1 MDNQAQKKALSLE
14 KHTDTYKL
22 VIPADVEKKIRHL
35 CNRISQVEWSGTLFY
50 THSGSYEEGTLEIRC
65 VDIFPMDIGSQAYTE
80 FDMSPDVIAY
90 MTDHP
95 ELLDCQMGLIHSHN
109 NMATFFSGTDTATLR
124 EEGNDR
130 NHFVS
135 LIVNNAGTYTAA
147 ITRKLTEKRVINTT
161 FIYRTF
167 DDVEKTGTRTVEVEE
182 EEVIAYN
189 MLNIIK
195 EGEVTEPFLEI
206 DERLEAI
213 KKNKAKVVATKAPLS
228 TTSYHG
234 GLPFT
239 PPTYQGNSKEVSK
252 VARQGSLFDEEFM
265 ESEPPRKV
273 EQIADPNELTIDASV
288 VKSITLQLIT
298 GSIAIADASRIDPV
312 KWAGQMTKLFD
323 KRFEKDMSL
332 FGLWAET
339 MVEFVVTNFVPDEF
353 APFEDEYIS
362 ELCQAVYMT
371 LDKLPQNKYI
381 KSIQDALVVWMK

>member
-35 CNRISQVEWSGTLFY
+35 CNKVSQVEWSGTLFY

-109 NMATFFSGTDTATLR
+109 NMATFFSGTDTGTLR

-147 ITRKLTEKRVINTT
+147 ITRRLKEKRVINTT
-161 FIYRTF
+161 FTYRTF
-167 DDVEKTGTRTVEVEE
+167 DDAEKTGTRTVEVE

-195 EGEVTEPFLEI
+195 EGEVVEPFLEI

-213 KKNKAKVVATKAPLS
+213 KKNKAKVAPAKAPLS

-234 GLPFT
+234 CLPFT
-239 PPTYQGNSKEVSK
+239 PPTYQDNSKV
-252 VARQGSLFDEEFM
+252 VRQGLLFDEEFM

-273 EQIADPNELTIDASV
+273 EQIADPNELTIEASV

-312 KWAGQMTKLFD
+312 KWADQMVKLFD
-323 KRFEKDMSL
+323 KRFKNDMSL

-339 MVEFVVTNFVPDEF
+339 MVEFIVINFVPDEF
-353 APFEDEYIS
+353 AQFEDEYIS

>member
-182 EEVIAYN
+182 EVIAYN

-353 APFEDEYIS
+353 APFEDEYVS

>member
-1 MDNQAQKKALSLE
+1 MNIRIKSL
-14 KHTDTYKL
+14 
-22 VIPADVEKKIRHL
+22 
-35 CNRISQVEWSGTLFY
+35 
-50 THSGSYEEGTLEIRC
+50 
-65 VDIFPMDIGSQAYTE
+65 
-80 FDMSPDVIAY
+80 
-90 MTDHP
+90 
-95 ELLDCQMGLIHSHN
+95 MGN
-109 NMATFFSGTDTATLR
+109 KMTFFSGTDTSTLR

-161 FIYRTF
+161 FTYRTF

-182 EEVIAYN
+182 EVIAYN

-195 EGEVTEPFLEI
+195 EGEVVEPFLEI

-228 TTSYHG
+228 TTFYHG

-265 ESEPPRKV
+265 ESEPLRKV
-273 EQIADPNELTIDASV
+273 EEIASPNELTIDASV
-288 VKSITLQLIT
+288 VKSIALQLIT
-298 GSIAIADASRIDPV
+298 GSIAIADTSKIDPV

-323 KRFEKDMSL
+323 KRFENDMVL

-353 APFEDEYIS
+353 VSFEDEYIS

-381 KSIQDALVVWMK
+381 ESIQDALVVWMK

>member
-109 NMATFFSGTDTATLR
+109 NMATFLSGTDTETLR
-124 EEGNDR
+124 KEGNDR

-147 ITRKLTEKRVINTT
+147 ITRRLREKRVINTT

-167 DDVEKTGTRTVEVEE
+167 DDVEKTGTRTVEVE

-239 PPTYQGNSKEVSK
+239 PPTYQGNSKEVSRI
-252 VARQGSLFDEEFM
+252 ARQDSLFDEEFM

-298 GSIAIADASRIDPV
+298 GSIAIADTSRIDPV
-312 KWAGQMTKLFD
+312 KWVGQMTKLFD

-339 MVEFVVTNFVPDEF
+339 MVEFIVTNFVPDEF
-353 APFEDEYIS
+353 APLEDEYIS

-371 LDKLPQNKYI
+371 LDKLPENKYI
-381 KSIQDALVVWMK
+381 KSIQDALIVWMK

>member
-109 NMATFFSGTDTATLR
+109 NMATFFSGTDTETLR

-147 ITRKLTEKRVINTT
+147 ITRRLKEKRAINTT
-161 FIYRTF
+161 FTYRTF
-167 DDVEKTGTRTVEVEE
+167 DDVEKTGTRTMEVEE
-182 EEVIAYN
+182 EVIEYN

-195 EGEVTEPFLEI
+195 EGEVVEPFLEI

-213 KKNKAKVVATKAPLS
+213 KKSKAKVVPTKAPLS
-228 TTSYHG
+228 TTSYYE

-273 EQIADPNELTIDASV
+273 EQIADPNELTIEASV

-312 KWAGQMTKLFD
+312 KWAGQMVKLFD
-323 KRFEKDMSL
+323 KRFENDMSL
-332 FGLWAET
+332 FELWAET

-371 LDKLPQNKYI
+371 LEKLPQNKYI

>member
-35 CNRISQVEWSGTLFY
+35 CNKVSQVEWSGALFY

-167 DDVEKTGTRTVEVEE
+167 DDVEKTGTRTVEVE

-353 APFEDEYIS
+353 APFEDEYVS

>member
-35 CNRISQVEWSGTLFY
+35 CNKVSQVEWSGTLFY

-109 NMATFFSGTDTATLR
+109 NMATFFSGTDTGTLR

-147 ITRKLTEKRVINTT
+147 ITRRLTEKRVINTT
-161 FIYRTF
+161 FTYRTF
-167 DDVEKTGTRTVEVEE
+167 DDVEKTGTRTVEVE

-252 VARQGSLFDEEFM
+252 IARQGSLFDEEFM

>member
-1 MDNQAQKKALSLE
+1 MDNQAPKKIISLE

-90 MTDHP
+90 MTTRP

-109 NMATFFSGTDTATLR
+109 HMATFFSGTDTATLR

-147 ITRKLTEKRVINTT
+147 ITRKLTEKKVINTT
-161 FIYRTF
+161 FTYRTF

-182 EEVIAYN
+182 EVIVYN

-195 EGEVTEPFLEI
+195 EGEVIEPFLEI

-213 KKNKAKVVATKAPLS
+213 KKNKTKVVATKAPLS

-239 PPTYQGNSKEVSK
+239 PPIYQGNSKEVSK

-273 EQIADPNELTIDASV
+273 EEIASPSELTIEASV

-323 KRFEKDMSL
+323 KRFKNDMIL
-332 FGLWAET
+332 FSIWAET

-353 APFEDEYIS
+353 ASLEDEYIS

-381 KSIQDALVVWMK
+381 KSIQDALVVWME

>member
-109 NMATFFSGTDTATLR
+109 NMATFFSGTDTGTLR

-147 ITRKLTEKRVINTT
+147 ITRRLTEKRVINTT
-161 FIYRTF
+161 FTYRTF
-167 DDVEKTGTRTVEVEE
+167 DDVEKTGTRTTEVE

-239 PPTYQGNSKEVSK
+239 PPTYQGNSKEVSRI
-252 VARQGSLFDEEFM
+252 ARQGSLFDEEFM

>member
-1 MDNQAQKKALSLE
+1 MDNQAPKKMISLE

-50 THSGSYEEGTLEIRC
+50 TYSGSYEEGTLEIRC

-147 ITRKLTEKRVINTT
+147 ITRRLREKRVINTT
-161 FIYRTF
+161 FTYRTF
-167 DDVEKTGTRTVEVEE
+167 DDVEKTGTRSVEAE

-195 EGEVTEPFLEI
+195 EGEVVEPFLEI

-213 KKNKAKVVATKAPLS
+213 KKSKAKVAPTKAPLS

-239 PPTYQGNSKEVSK
+239 PPTYQGNSKEVSR

-273 EQIADPNELTIDASV
+273 EQIADPNESIIDASV

-298 GSIAIADASRIDPV
+298 GSIAIADAIRIDPV
-312 KWAGQMTKLFD
+312 KWAGQMVKLFD

-339 MVEFVVTNFVPDEF
+339 MVEFVITNFVPDEF

-371 LDKLPQNKYI
+371 LEKLPQNKYI

>member
-1 MDNQAQKKALSLE
+1 MGNQAQKKALSLE

-95 ELLDCQMGLIHSHN
+95 ELLDCQIGLIHSHN
-109 NMATFFSGTDTATLR
+109 NMATFFSGTDTGTLR

-147 ITRKLTEKRVINTT
+147 ITRRLTEKRVINTT
-161 FIYRTF
+161 FTYRTF
-167 DDVEKTGTRTVEVEE
+167 DDVEKTGTRTVEVE

-228 TTSYHG
+228 TTSHHG

-273 EQIADPNELTIDASV
+273 EEIASPNELTIEASV

-332 FGLWAET
+332 FSLWAET

>member
-1 MDNQAQKKALSLE
+1 MDNQAPKKMISLE

-50 THSGSYEEGTLEIRC
+50 TYSGSYEEGTLEIRC

-147 ITRKLTEKRVINTT
+147 ITRRLREKRVINTT
-161 FIYRTF
+161 FTYRTF
-167 DDVEKTGTRTVEVEE
+167 DDVEKTGTRSVEAE

-195 EGEVTEPFLEI
+195 EGEVVEPFLEI

-213 KKNKAKVVATKAPLS
+213 KKSKAKVAPTKAPLS

-239 PPTYQGNSKEVSK
+239 PPTYQGNSKEVSR
-252 VARQGSLFDEEFM
+252 VARQDSLFDEEFM

-273 EQIADPNELTIDASV
+273 EQITDPNELIIDASV

-312 KWAGQMTKLFD
+312 KWAGQMVKLFD
-323 KRFEKDMSL
+323 KRFEQDMSL

-339 MVEFVVTNFVPDEF
+339 MVEFVITNFVPDEF

-371 LDKLPQNKYI
+371 LEKLPQNKYI

>member
-1 MDNQAQKKALSLE
+1 MDNQAPKKMISLE

-65 VDIFPMDIGSQAYTE
+65 VDIFPMDIGSQSYTE

-109 NMATFFSGTDTATLR
+109 NMATFFSGTDTDTLR

-135 LIVNNAGTYTAA
+135 LIVNNSGTYTAA
-147 ITRKLTEKRVINTT
+147 ITRRLKEKRVINTT
-161 FIYRTF
+161 FTYRTF
-167 DDVEKTGTRTVEVEE
+167 DDVEKTGTRSVEAE

-195 EGEVTEPFLEI
+195 EGEVVEPFLEI

-213 KKNKAKVVATKAPLS
+213 KKSKAKVAPTKAPLS

-239 PPTYQGNSKEVSK
+239 PPTYQGNSKEVSR
-252 VARQGSLFDEEFM
+252 VARQDSLFDEEFM

-273 EQIADPNELTIDASV
+273 EQIADPNELIIDASV

-312 KWAGQMTKLFD
+312 KWAGQMVKLFD

-339 MVEFVVTNFVPDEF
+339 MVEFVITNFVPDEF

-371 LDKLPQNKYI
+371 LEKLPQNKYI

>member
-109 NMATFFSGTDTATLR
+109 NMATFFSGTDTGTLR

-147 ITRKLTEKRVINTT
+147 ITRRLTEKRVINTT
-161 FIYRTF
+161 FTYRTF
-167 DDVEKTGTRTVEVEE
+167 DDVEKTGTRTVEVE

-273 EQIADPNELTIDASV
+273 EQIADPNELTIEASV

-323 KRFEKDMSL
+323 KRFGNDMSL

-371 LDKLPQNKYI
+371 LDKLPMNKYI

>member
-1 MDNQAQKKALSLE
+1 M
-14 KHTDTYKL
+14 
-22 VIPADVEKKIRHL
+22 
-35 CNRISQVEWSGTLFY
+35 
-50 THSGSYEEGTLEIRC
+50 
-65 VDIFPMDIGSQAYTE
+65 
-80 FDMSPDVIAY
+80 
-90 MTDHP
+90 
-95 ELLDCQMGLIHSHN
+95 
-109 NMATFFSGTDTATLR
+109 TFFSGTDTSTLR

-161 FIYRTF
+161 FTYRTF

-182 EEVIAYN
+182 EVIAYN

-195 EGEVTEPFLEI
+195 EGEVVEPFLEI

-228 TTSYHG
+228 TTFYHG

-265 ESEPPRKV
+265 ESEPLRKV
-273 EQIADPNELTIDASV
+273 EEIASPNELTIDASV
-288 VKSITLQLIT
+288 VKSIALQLIT
-298 GSIAIADASRIDPV
+298 GSIAIADTSKIDPV

-323 KRFEKDMSL
+323 KRFENDMVL

-353 APFEDEYIS
+353 VSFEDEYIS

-381 KSIQDALVVWMK
+381 ESIQDALVVWMK

>member
-1 MDNQAQKKALSLE
+1 MDNQTQKKALSLE

-90 MTDHP
+90 MTTRP

-109 NMATFFSGTDTATLR
+109 NMATFFSGTDTSTLR

-147 ITRKLTEKRVINTT
+147 ITRRLTEKRVINTT

-167 DDVEKTGTRTVEVEE
+167 DDVEKTGTKSVEVE

-239 PPTYQGNSKEVSK
+239 PPIYQGNSKEVSK
-252 VARQGSLFDEEFM
+252 IARQGSLFDEEFM

-273 EQIADPNELTIDASV
+273 EKIASPNELTIDASV
-288 VKSITLQLIT
+288 VKSIALQLIT
-298 GSIAIADASRIDPV
+298 GSIAIADTSRIDPV
-312 KWAGQMTKLFD
+312 KWVGQMTKLFD
-323 KRFEKDMSL
+323 KRFKNDMVL

-353 APFEDEYIS
+353 VSFEDEYIS

-381 KSIQDALVVWMK
+381 ESIQDALVVWMK

>member
-50 THSGSYEEGTLEIRC
+50 TYSGSYEEGTLEIRC

-109 NMATFFSGTDTATLR
+109 NMATFFSGTDTGTLR

-147 ITRKLTEKRVINTT
+147 ITRRLTEKRVINTT
-161 FIYRTF
+161 FTYRTF
-167 DDVEKTGTRTVEVEE
+167 DDVEKTGTRTVEVE

-213 KKNKAKVVATKAPLS
+213 KKSKAKVVATKAPLS

-234 GLPFT
+234 SLPFT

-273 EQIADPNELTIDASV
+273 EQIADPNELTIEASV

-323 KRFEKDMSL
+323 KRFGNDMSL

>member
-1 MDNQAQKKALSLE
+1 MDNQAPKKMISLE

-50 THSGSYEEGTLEIRC
+50 TYSGSYEEGTLEIRC

-147 ITRKLTEKRVINTT
+147 ITRRLREKRVINTT
-161 FIYRTF
+161 FTYRTF
-167 DDVEKTGTRTVEVEE
+167 DDVEKTGTRSVEAE

-195 EGEVTEPFLEI
+195 EGEVVEPFLEI

-213 KKNKAKVVATKAPLS
+213 KKSKAKVAPTKAPLS

-239 PPTYQGNSKEVSK
+239 PPTYQGNSKEVSR

-273 EQIADPNELTIDASV
+273 EQITDPNELIIDASV

-312 KWAGQMTKLFD
+312 KWAGQMVKLFD

-339 MVEFVVTNFVPDEF
+339 MVEFVITNFVPDEF

-371 LDKLPQNKYI
+371 LEKLPQNKYI

>member
-1 MDNQAQKKALSLE
+1 
-14 KHTDTYKL
+14 
-22 VIPADVEKKIRHL
+22 
-35 CNRISQVEWSGTLFY
+35 
-50 THSGSYEEGTLEIRC
+50 
-65 VDIFPMDIGSQAYTE
+65 
-80 FDMSPDVIAY
+80 
-90 MTDHP
+90 
-95 ELLDCQMGLIHSHN
+95 MGN
-109 NMATFFSGTDTATLR
+109 KMTFFSGTDTATLR

-167 DDVEKTGTRTVEVEE
+167 DDVEKTGTSTAEVE

-195 EGEVTEPFLEI
+195 ESEVTEPFLEI
-206 DERLEAI
+206 NERLEAI
-213 KKNKAKVVATKAPLS
+213 KKSKAKVVATKAPLS

-234 GLPFT
+234 GLPFI

-252 VARQGSLFDEEFM
+252 VAIQGSLFDEEFM

-273 EQIADPNELTIDASV
+273 EQIVDPNELTIDASV

-298 GSIAIADASRIDPV
+298 GSIAIADTSRIDPV
-312 KWAGQMTKLFD
+312 KWVGQMTKLFD

-339 MVEFVVTNFVPDEF
+339 MVEFVVTNFIPDEF

-371 LDKLPQNKYI
+371 LYKLPENKYI
-381 KSIQDALVVWMK
+381 KSIQDALIVWMK

>member
-35 CNRISQVEWSGTLFY
+35 CNRISQVEWSGALFY

-109 NMATFFSGTDTATLR
+109 NMATFFSGTDTGTLR

-147 ITRKLTEKRVINTT
+147 ITRRLTEKRVINTT
-161 FIYRTF
+161 FTYRTF
-167 DDVEKTGTRTVEVEE
+167 DDVEKTGTRTVEVE

-213 KKNKAKVVATKAPLS
+213 KKSKTKVVATKAPLS

-273 EQIADPNELTIDASV
+273 EQIADPNELTIEASV

-323 KRFEKDMSL
+323 KRFGNDMSL

-353 APFEDEYIS
+353 VPFEDEYIS

-371 LDKLPQNKYI
+371 LDKLPMNKYI

>member
-1 MDNQAQKKALSLE
+1 MDNQAPKKMISLE

-50 THSGSYEEGTLEIRC
+50 TYSGSYEEGTLEIRC

-109 NMATFFSGTDTATLR
+109 NMATFFSGTDTATLM

-147 ITRKLTEKRVINTT
+147 ITRRLREKRVINTT
-161 FIYRTF
+161 FTYRTF
-167 DDVEKTGTRTVEVEE
+167 DDVEKTGTRSVEVE

-189 MLNIIK
+189 MLSIIK
-195 EGEVTEPFLEI
+195 EGEVVEPFLEI

-213 KKNKAKVVATKAPLS
+213 KKSKAKVAPTKAPLS

-239 PPTYQGNSKEVSK
+239 PPTYQGNSKEVSR
-252 VARQGSLFDEEFM
+252 VARQDSLFDEEFM

-273 EQIADPNELTIDASV
+273 EQITDPNELIIDASV

-312 KWAGQMTKLFD
+312 KWAGQMVKLFD
-323 KRFEKDMSL
+323 KRFEQDMSL

-339 MVEFVVTNFVPDEF
+339 MVEFVITNFVPDEF

-371 LDKLPQNKYI
+371 LEKLPQNKYI